1 MSYQQAQKQFIGAV
15 NLNGLIHPQNQQNNP
30 LNPNDQG
37 QKNGGNLFAQANWG
51 QVISGGTN
59 NLGNHPQQQQPISNI
74 QAQEPEKN
82 KAEEAVQKA

>member
-1 MSYQQAQKQFIGAV
+1 
-15 NLNGLIHPQNQQNNP
+15 
-30 LNPNDQG
+30 
-37 QKNGGNLFAQANWG
+37 
-51 QVISGGTN
+51 VISGGTN